1 MQRLCCRGTG
11 KTKGISVNCRYEYEV
26 RAQCP
31 VNPTDTDLYS
41 FVIESESL
49 IEVERIVQFFNAHA
63 KEQKVFQEALTQQC
77 AVTLGAHVTS
87 VGYHSGVK
95 VTCIAP

>member
-1 MQRLCCRGTG
+1 LLN
-11 KTKGISVNCRYEYEV
+11 KYEVEV

-31 VNPTDTDLYS
+31 VNPEDTDLYA
-41 FVIESESL
+41 FTIESESM
-49 IEVERIVQFFNAHA
+49 IEVEKIVEFFKANGGA
-63 KEQKVFQEALTQQC
+63 QKVFQEAMTQKC

-95 VTCIAP
+95 VTCMAP